1 MNFPHRFVPV
11 FAVVLLVLGACSVA
25 RAAEPASPETS
36 SPGAEAGGEADQT
49 VIIPGPLR
57 SFLRMAG
64 ISQESKPSEVLPL
77 LARNAFLYGHHLG
90 QKTEYLVLADRYVQ
104 QARQLQPM
112 AAEDGAIHVAGCSD
126 VGPLIQILGYHFE
139 NGCGHDS
146 ATLTT
151 ANAERAFLT
160 LDSGFPLTGLEQSLQ
175 TGAPFTYAYP
185 ETRVPILFREDD
197 WLALMPSA
205 QRAGATLLDL
215 LMNNENADRLYSG
228 LARLDPET
236 RRALYQ
242 SPGLKRLLF
251 YGPVLDFYGSRL
263 CIQSGAVELPGGE
276 AAERA
281 WGELVGVS
289 SHSPGEFVIRLLA
302 RDQGW
307 LAAFFDALARV
318 SPEQQARLTQGG
330 RLKSLYEAYRSGVLT
345 ADAAS
350 SVFTK
355 NSTLLLLFTRLQWDA
370 AGEPLVPG
378 NLAVWQDVF
387 ARGNKLPHPHGGARH
402 FHAAQGPEGLLEAL
416 AAYSSIETPDGP
428 AQIYMTL
435 SAIDSA
441 RPPERRLSIDSARM
455 LTGNYFELSDWYPI
469 FVEFPA
475 LDDASIG
482 QFIDTA
488 DRIDGISNQALRSN
502 ALGAIQAELGIWQIL
517 ARQRQIARDDLNSS
531 WQATIQP
538 YKGIASST
546 ELFDAAR
553 KSLSSIVAAAGG
565 TPDLTEDEV
574 VNLLAGPPR
583 QSPEAARVHDELARR
598 IRAVLDDQRLVSLDT
613 LFGLYDG
620 LGELAKG
627 AKIGDSLLPLAGAL
641 REFELPQPVFTE
653 GEQVSWSPTIY
664 VSRHAEL
671 QVRTDLSKV
680 IKGPGTPAQLE
691 AARAR
696 LAPFLR
702 DTLVGLNYAY
712 YEPPGAQVLHNN
724 PLFVR
729 SHDFSATSIQGI
741 DEIWDAPSLIG
752 VGATAGGGAYL
763 TGSLADLPYVLAQTE
778 EDFIS
783 PTKLQALIWRETVPE
798 LLVNATLPRWWGV
811 SSDELHAVDLYQ
823 RAGEELLR
831 ASVDHADL
839 REKVTA
845 IFSDRLGWGQV
856 EEMDHA
862 LENEETASALVAQ
875 MLPTDTFYLAT
886 EFRRRYPEQAA
897 QWGPANSGLDELAR
911 RNPSDTSPQTLA
923 RDFGVPHPALAAT
936 NACSLLSAEPF
947 PVSGGAASRLFGESW
962 ESGNLYWARLA
973 DEKGY
978 APAAL
983 NVLIPALTRQMV
995 ANISAASIDDWPAL
1009 LRAMDQTGEEFLQ
1022 GKFAISTAGLAG
1034 HSNEKANGG
1043 T

>member
-1 MNFPHRFVPV
+1 
-11 FAVVLLVLGACSVA
+11 
-25 RAAEPASPETS
+25 
-36 SPGAEAGGEADQT
+36 
-49 VIIPGPLR
+49 
-57 SFLRMAG
+57 
-64 ISQESKPSEVLPL
+64 
-77 LARNAFLYGHHLG
+77 
-90 QKTEYLVLADRYVQ
+90 
-104 QARQLQPM
+104 
-112 AAEDGAIHVAGCSD
+112 
-126 VGPLIQILGYHFE
+126 
-139 NGCGHDS
+139 
-146 ATLTT
+146 
-151 ANAERAFLT
+151 
-160 LDSGFPLTGLEQSLQ
+160 
-175 TGAPFTYAYP
+175 
-185 ETRVPILFREDD
+185 
-197 WLALMPSA
+197 
-205 QRAGATLLDL
+205 
-215 LMNNENADRLYSG
+215 
-228 LARLDPET
+228 
-236 RRALYQ
+236 
-242 SPGLKRLLF
+242 
-251 YGPVLDFYGSRL
+251 
-263 CIQSGAVELPGGE
+263 
-276 AAERA
+276 
-281 WGELVGVS
+281 
-289 SHSPGEFVIRLLA
+289 
-302 RDQGW
+302 
-307 LAAFFDALARV
+307 
-318 SPEQQARLTQGG
+318 
-330 RLKSLYEAYRSGVLT
+330 
-345 ADAAS
+345 
-350 SVFTK
+350 
-355 NSTLLLLFTRLQWDA
+355 
-370 AGEPLVPG
+370 
-378 NLAVWQDVF
+378 
-387 ARGNKLPHPHGGARH
+387 
-402 FHAAQGPEGLLEAL
+402 
-416 AAYSSIETPDGP
+416 
-428 AQIYMTL
+428 
-435 SAIDSA
+435 
-441 RPPERRLSIDSARM
+441 
-455 LTGNYFELSDWYPI
+455 
-469 FVEFPA
+469 
-475 LDDASIG
+475 
-482 QFIDTA
+482 
-488 DRIDGISNQALRSN
+488 
-502 ALGAIQAELGIWQIL
+502 
-517 ARQRQIARDDLNSS
+517 
-531 WQATIQP
+531 
-538 YKGIASST
+538 
-546 ELFDAAR
+546 
-553 KSLSSIVAAAGG
+553 
-565 TPDLTEDEV
+565 DLT
-574 VNLLAGPPR
+574 
-583 QSPEAARVHDELARR
+583 
-598 IRAVLDDQRLVSLDT
+598 
-613 LFGLYDG
+613 
-620 LGELAKG
+620 
-627 AKIGDSLLPLAGAL
+627 
-641 REFELPQPVFTE
+641 
-653 GEQVSWSPTIY
+653 
-664 VSRHAEL
+664 
-671 QVRTDLSKV
+671 KV

-783 PTKLQALIWRETVPE
+783 PTKLQALIWREMVPD

-875 MLPTDTFYLAT
+875 MLPTDTFYLAA
-886 EFRRRYPEQAA
+886 EFRRRYPEQTA

-911 RNPSDTSPQTLA
+911 RNPSDTSPQRLA

-1022 GKFAISTAGLAG
+1022 GKFAISTAGPAG